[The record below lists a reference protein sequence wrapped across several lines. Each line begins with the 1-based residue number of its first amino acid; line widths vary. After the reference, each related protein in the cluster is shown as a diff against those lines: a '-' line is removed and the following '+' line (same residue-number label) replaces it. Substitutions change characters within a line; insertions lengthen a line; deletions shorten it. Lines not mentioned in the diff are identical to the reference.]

1 MLPRKRLCDRSTA
14 IDGKL
19 CDRSLPSTR
28 SIVPKSLVM
37 LTGALHVAPLSV
49 ERANPMLFAKSA
61 GNRDHAAYAFGDPPP
76 AKRGI
81 DPWPSSSVAA
91 TMRRVD
97 HVGGVARML
106 SL

>member
-1 MLPRKRLCDRSTA
+1 MLPRKRLFDRSTA

-28 SIVPKSLVM
+28 SIVVKSLVM
-37 LTGALHVAPLSV
+37 LLGALHVAPLSV
-49 ERANPMLFAKSA
+49 DRAKPILFSNAA
-61 GNRDHAAYAFGDPPP
+61 GKRDHATYAFGDPPP

-81 DPWPSSSVAA
+81 DPWPSSFVAA
-91 TMRRVD
+91 TMRRAD
-97 HVGGVARML
+97 HDGGVARML